1 MKKTAFAA
9 LAALFVLLPLGQAA
23 GAETGSLERLLVY
36 CDVDG
41 VSEALQ
47 QGANPN
53 WSDADNGESALHYA
67 VQCESGLRGS
77 QFGLAQALIE
87 AGALVSVATVHGESV
102 LERAL
107 LLGSEPTIELLLEA
121 GADPHARSANVA
133 GVSMPALARIVGNAS
148 AERALARHGA
158 EVSASDM
165 EAVGQWGWIANFA
178 RDIDHWMDSNAHLED
193 ADLAESILEHL
204 RSYFADKPGI
214 LAEIELGLLEVDP
227 TTFQMA
233 TGAPCCGTRPAP
245 LAARTAGQPA
255 GPDNAPPADL
265 SAASGCTPGCYDG
278 YSACARGCGGG
289 PSGIVSRAVCARHR
303 KGCLNW
309 CLQIPRDPLLR

>member
-9 LAALFVLLPLGQAA
+9 SAALFVLLPLGQAA

-53 WSDADNGESALHYA
+53 WSDTGNGESALHYA
-67 VQCESGLRGS
+67 VQCESGRQGS

-87 AGALVSVATVHGESV
+87 AGALVSAATVHGESV

-121 GADPHARSANVA
+121 GADPHARSAMM
-133 GVSMPALARIVGNAS
+133 GVSMPALARIVGNTS
-148 AERALARHGA
+148 AERALARHSA
-158 EVSASDM
+158 EVGASDR
-165 EAVGQWGWIANFA
+165 EAVRQWGWIANFA

-193 ADLAESILEHL
+193 AELAASVPEYL

-214 LAEIELGLLEVDP
+214 LAEIDLGLLEVDP
-227 TTFQMA
+227 STFQMA

-245 LAARTAGQPA
+245 LAARAAG
-255 GPDNAPPADL
+255 
-265 SAASGCTPGCYDG
+265 
-278 YSACARGCGGG
+278 
-289 PSGIVSRAVCARHR
+289 
-303 KGCLNW
+303 
-309 CLQIPRDPLLR
+309 